1 MKKIFTLLVVTMM
14 SFSLFAYNGNSRLSI
29 SAVNNKMNLKVEVD
43 GRKIPMRDNSITL
56 RDIGDGYHNVKIF
69 REVIKNNNAWGNGR
83 AKQEVLY
90 NSRVFLRRGYHLD
103 ITVNRF
109 GKVFT
114 DEEMIDRFDD
124 EYYGDEEDYYEDNNH
139 GNGGWNNGNY
149 REMNNRDF
157 EQAKETLKK
166 DWFES
171 SRVSTAKTIIDANYF
186 TTTQVRELMQLF
198 SFDDKKLEI
207 AKYAYRKTVD
217 RNNYYILS
225 EQLTF
230 SSSKDELARFIRE
243 SR

>member
-1 MKKIFTLLVVTMM
+1 MKKIFTLLVVSMM
-14 SFSLFAYNGNSRLSI
+14 SLSLLAYDGSSRLSI
-29 SAVNNKMNLKVEVD
+29 SAVNNKMNLQVEVD
-43 GRKIPMRDNSITL
+43 GRKIAMRDNGITL
-56 RDIGDGYHNVKIF
+56 RDIGDGYHNIKIF
-69 REVIKNNNAWGNGR
+69 REVRRNNNGWGNNSR
-83 AKQEVLY
+83 ISQQVLY
-90 NSRVFLRRGYHLD
+90 NSRVYLRRGYHLD

-114 DEEMIDRFDD
+114 DEQPVERFDD
-124 EYYGDEEDYYEDNNH
+124 EYYGDNDYYE
-139 GNGGWNNGNY
+139 GNSRGNSY
-149 REMNNRDF
+149 TREMNNRDF
-157 EQAKETLKK
+157 EQAKETLRK

-171 SRVSTAKTIIDANYF
+171 SRLTTAKTIIDMNYF
-186 TTTQVRELMQLF
+186 ATAQVIELVQLF

-217 RNNYYILS
+217 KNNYYLLA